1 MDFSERLQKLL
12 DSHNLT
18 QKQFAEIL
26 EIRQPTISDWKTKRN
41 LPQAD
46 VAIKIAQY
54 FNVSLDYLLAGGD
67 KTPSKCIIPI
77 LDQELSAGKGCL
89 VPENDAPQGLLELP
103 YMLRKEYG
111 ENLSALYVKG
121 DSMEPTLHNGDL
133 IVCDS
138 LGWDSGEGLYA
149 VRLNGKGYVKRIQ
162 VGNGKILIKSDNPKY
177 DTIEE
182 PIESQNFQVIGKV
195 HFVGTVRI

>member
-1 MDFSERLQKLL
+1 MTFFERLEQLL
-12 DSHNLT
+12 NSRNIKKIDFT
-18 QKQFAEIL
+18 EAIGV
-26 EIRQPTISDWKTKRN
+26 RQAAIFEWKNKGNFPNTETI
-41 LPQAD
+41 
-46 VAIKIAQY
+46 IKIAQY
-54 FNVSLDYLLAGGD
+54 FNVSLDYLLVGD
-67 KTPSKCIIPI
+67 EKPNKCIVPI
-77 LDQELSAGKGCL
+77 LDQELSAGNGCL

-103 YMLRKEYG
+103 SMLRKEYG

-121 DSMEPTLHNGDL
+121 DSMEPTLRNGDL

-149 VRLNGKGYVKRIQ
+149 IRLNGKGYVKRIQ

-195 HFVGTVRI
+195 HFIGTVNI

>member
-1 MDFSERLQKLL
+1 MDFWQKTNELIK
-12 DSHNLT
+12 NKKIT
-18 QKQFAEIL
+18 QKILCNDCGISLATFASWIHNNRLPDL
-26 EIRQPTISDWKTKRN
+26 ES
-41 LPQAD
+41 AFS
-46 VAIKIAQY
+46 IAKY
-54 FNVSLDYLLAGGD
+54 FNVSLDYLLIGD
-67 KTPSKCIIPI
+67 EKPNKCIVPI
-77 LDQELSAGKGCL
+77 LDQELSAGNGCL
-89 VPENDAPQGLLELP
+89 VPENDAAKGLLELP
-103 YMLRKEYG
+103 RSLRAEYG
-111 ENLSALYVKG
+111 DSLSALYVKG
-121 DSMEPTLHNGDL
+121 DSMEPTLRNGDL

-195 HFVGTVRI
+195 HFIGTVNI

>member
-1 MDFSERLQKLL
+1 MLFFDRLQKLL
-12 DSHNLT
+12 DSRNIT
-18 QKQFAEIL
+18 QKKLAEIL
-26 EIRQPTISDWKTKRN
+26 DVRQNTISDWKLNGN
-41 LPQAD
+41 LPNAET
-46 VAIKIAQY
+46 AIKISQY

-67 KTPSKCIIPI
+67 KAPSKCIIPI

-149 VRLNGKGYVKRIQ
+149 IRLNGNGYVKRIQ
-162 VGNGKILIKSDNPKY
+162 VGDGKIFIKSDNPKY
-177 DTIEE
+177 QTIEE

-195 HFVGTVRI
+195 HFIGTVRI